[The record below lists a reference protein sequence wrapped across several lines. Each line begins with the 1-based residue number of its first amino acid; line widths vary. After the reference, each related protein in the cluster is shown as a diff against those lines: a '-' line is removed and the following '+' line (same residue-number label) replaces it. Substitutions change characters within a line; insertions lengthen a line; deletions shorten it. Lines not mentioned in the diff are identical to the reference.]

1 LAARRPRV
9 TMRVVVVESMVRQ
22 LGCYAH
28 VTFAR
33 TVAPRIYQL
42 AGTGCSGGP
51 GSPSNRLL
59 NRGANMFRLPAT
71 VAVFLGR
78 VLSAATCPPAGQ
90 VLPANDKKAW
100 QEAELKQLAGR
111 WTTFREE
118 KADQD
123 KISRRRVD
131 LEFVDG
137 KLKVF
142 FFDEK
147 GVKVGDGS
155 LKV

>member
-1 LAARRPRV
+1 
-9 TMRVVVVESMVRQ
+9 
-22 LGCYAH
+22 
-28 VTFAR
+28 
-33 TVAPRIYQL
+33 
-42 AGTGCSGGP
+42 
-51 GSPSNRLL
+51 
-59 NRGANMFRLPAT
+59 MFRLPAT
-71 VAVFLGR
+71 IVVFLGS
-78 VLSAATCPPAGQ
+78 VLSAPTCPPAGQ

-147 GVKVGDGS
+147 GVKVWDGS
-155 LKV
+155 LKVIGVEQVGTTSRLKLDEGEVYYDFVGEKLIIIGWPAPWALPPLSGEYKRNMCW